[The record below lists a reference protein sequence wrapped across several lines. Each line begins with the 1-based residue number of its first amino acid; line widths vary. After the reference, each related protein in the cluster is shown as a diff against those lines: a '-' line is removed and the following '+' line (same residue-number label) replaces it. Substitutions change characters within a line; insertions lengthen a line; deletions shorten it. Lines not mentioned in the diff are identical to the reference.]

1 MNDSLADDRPEVSK
15 GWVASFGLL
24 FLGVNVAW
32 AAPSQL
38 LIANQ
43 ILGWH
48 PENKEALLALIMAIG
63 GGLSVVATPL
73 WGLLSDR
80 TRSRFGRRVPW
91 IVVGAVGAAASLVGL
106 GLSPSFGV
114 LVLLWGI
121 FQILIAAAITT
132 SQAIP
137 PDRVSRRQYGM
148 VSGVMGVAYTM
159 AIVVGTLLAESLSI
173 LTAYVASAV
182 LVVALVLPFL
192 VGHRATTVLPT
203 PPPQRT
209 TIDAEANRP
218 RRFSEYKDFTWVFIS
233 RLSATL
239 GNTVALFYLLYYL
252 RDYIGLDDPDG
263 GVLMLTVIYAVVVVA
278 AAMAS
283 GHFSDKIARRKPFV
297 VVGCSG
303 VAVACLLMAFADGFG
318 TVIVAAVVLGASWG
332 TFTAID
338 QALINQV
345 LPHREHRGR
354 DVGLMHLAVLTPN
367 LLSPLLAAFALL
379 VLGGYP
385 GLYLT
390 AAGLAVVG
398 AITVTRVKSSR

>member
-1 MNDSLADDRPEVSK
+1 MTTSLADDRPTVSR

-63 GGLSVVATPL
+63 GGLSVVATPV
-73 WGLLSDR
+73 WGWLSDR
-80 TRSRFGRRVPW
+80 TRSRAGRRAPW
-91 IVVGAVGAAASLVGL
+91 ILVGVVGAAATLVGL

-114 LVLLWGI
+114 LVVLWGM
-121 FQILIAAAITT
+121 FQILIAAAVTT

-159 AIVVGTLLAESLSI
+159 AIVAGTLLAESLPI
-173 LTAYVASAV
+173 LTAYVVSAV
-182 LVVALVLPFL
+182 LVVVLVLPFL
-192 VGHRATTVLPT
+192 LGYREKVLPT

-209 TIDAEANRP
+209 AIDEEAHRP
-218 RRFSEYKDFTWVFIS
+218 RRFFEYKDFTWVFIS
-233 RLSATL
+233 RLAATL

-252 RDYIGLDDPDG
+252 RDHIGLANPDG
-263 GVLMLTVIYAVVVVA
+263 GVLTLTVIYAVVVVG

-283 GHFSDKIARRKPFV
+283 GHFSDRLGRRKPFV
-297 VVGCSG
+297 VAGCLG
-303 VAVACLLMAFADGFG
+303 VALASVLMAMAASFS
-318 TVIVAAVVLGASWG
+318 TVIIAAVVLGASWG

-345 LPHREHRGR
+345 LPHRAHRGR
-354 DVGLMHLAVLTPN
+354 DVGIMHLAVLTPN
-367 LLSPLLAAFALL
+367 LLSPILAAFALL
-379 VLGGYP
+379 VFGGYP

-390 AAGLAVVG
+390 AAALAVVG